1 MHDHMVRCI
10 RKRVIEPVLDLLR
23 QGTEP
28 ERIALS
34 IAWGAVLGIFP
45 VLGITTFLCAGAAV
59 MLRLNMAA
67 IQLANWLVYPLQ
79 IVLLVPFI
87 MLGEHLFG
95 APALAGGAENI
106 MGLSRADFTSALGY
120 AGERVLYAVFV
131 WLLTVPV
138 MVPLLNRLLAAMLR
152 KVLKGRA

>member
-1 MHDHMVRCI
+1 MHGHMVRYF
-10 RKRVIEPVLDLLR
+10 RSRVLEPVLDLLR

-59 MLRLNMAA
+59 MFRLNMAA

-79 IVLLVPFI
+79 IVLLVPLI

-95 APALAGGAENI
+95 APAAAGDVENV
-106 MGLSRADFTSALGY
+106 MSLFRADFASALGY
-120 AGERVLYAVFV
+120 AGERVFRAALV
-131 WLLTVPV
+131 WLLAVPV
-138 MVPLLNRLLAAMLR
+138 MVPLLKRVFATMLR
-152 KVLKGRA
+152 KVLEDRA